1 MMRKAG
7 LTALWMTIIAAC
19 MPDLPARAAQE
30 DLDGFWID
38 SDGEV
43 IIEVVPCGAARC
55 GRVAWLKQPD
65 GADGLPLRDVKN
77 ADPNLKSRPVCGLEV
92 VSAFKKQSDGT
103 WGDGTVY
110 VSDQGA
116 SYSGKA
122 EIISATQIK
131 VTGFIGFAIFGESE
145 IWAKV
150 TSPFQRCVSTKLDK
164 PAADKTPAANSDGAK
179 SDGAKSAVAKP
190 SGPGQKPAPN
200 RAERMP

>member
-1 MMRKAG
+1 MRKAD

-19 MPDLPARAAQE
+19 MQGVPARAAQE

-92 VSAFKKQSDGT
+92 VTAFKKQSDAT

-145 IWAKV
+145 VWSKV
-150 TSPFQRCVSTKLDK
+150 TSPFQRCVATKLEK
-164 PAADKTPAANSDGAK
+164 PGSEKTPAAN

-190 SGPGQKPAPN
+190 SGPGPKPAPN
-200 RAERMP
+200 RAERTP